1 MANVLSALTQAAIS
15 IQSPERVSLRGEGYQ
30 IRTVGESESL
40 SMSVWARHSG
50 GWMDMAFKGLD
61 YSKAG
66 LRVLLSVCVSSIA
79 GICSRSPCEAF
90 PARACQS
97 VNGLCP
103 G

>member
-66 LRVLLSVCVSSIA
+66 LRVLLI
-79 GICSRSPCEAF
+79 
-90 PARACQS
+90 
-97 VNGLCP
+97 GLCLLDRWHLFSLALWGLP
-103 G
+103 CLGL